1 VARLD
6 ELTAELGSGDQL
18 HLSRLLRT
26 WAPLADIS
34 FADLLLCVP
43 DRPDGEAGYTV
54 VGHVR
59 PTTSRSIYRTEMVDS
74 TFAPGERP
82 FFDLARQTGNII
94 DGGLVFQGAAP
105 RIRTLTVPVRH
116 DGRIIAVLAREF
128 SPDEQRLPGE
138 LETTYFFLFRRLA
151 RMIAEGAYPYDIDDP
166 EAEDQPRVTDGLLVI
181 DASSRVR
188 FASPNS
194 ASVLSRVGV
203 RQVEGQRLRVAG
215 LSQAAVRTAFR
226 TRLPQSEEIQFDD
239 QTVILRCYP
248 IIEGSELTG
257 AMALVRDISELR
269 RRDRLLLSKD
279 ATIAEIHHRVKNNL
293 QTISSL
299 LRLQGRRV
307 VADEARQAID
317 ESVRRIRSIA
327 IVHEILSQEVADG
340 VTFDE
345 VVRPLMRLVEE
356 SLASPER
363 PVRFELSGDAG
374 ELPSAVATALA
385 VVLSELMQN
394 AVEHG
399 FASATRQDPRVI
411 IHFAASDAG
420 VEVSLED
427 NGIGV
432 PVDFSLDTSTGL
444 GLTIVRTLVENDLG
458 GKITIERGAEG
469 GTTATLVVPRAA
481 DWDAREDLAS
491 DLGRVAR
498 RVDPR

>member
-1 VARLD
+1 VVRLD
-6 ELTAELGSGDQL
+6 ELTDGLTADDQL
-18 HLSRLLRT
+18 HLARLLRT

-43 DRPDGEAGYTV
+43 QERAAEARFTV

-59 PTTSRSIYRTEMVDS
+59 PTTSRSIYRTEMVGAE
-74 TFAPGERP
+74 FAAGARP
-82 FFDLARQTGNII
+82 FFDLAMATGRII
-94 DGGLVFQGAAP
+94 DGGLLLQGAAP

-116 DGRIIAVLAREF
+116 RDRIVAVLAREF

-151 RMIAEGAYPYDIDDP
+151 RMIAEGSYPYPID
-166 EAEDQPRVTDGLLVI
+166 ETELEEQPRVSDGLLVL
-181 DASSRVR
+181 DASARVR

-203 RQVEGQRLRVAG
+203 RHFEGQRLQVAG
-215 LSQAAVRTAFR
+215 LAQSAVRKAFR
-226 TRLPQSEEIQFDD
+226 TRLPQSEEIQLDE
-239 QTVILRCYP
+239 QTVILRILP
-248 IIEGSELTG
+248 IIEGEELTG
-257 AMALVRDISELR
+257 AIGLVRDISELR

-327 IVHEILSQEVADG
+327 IVHEILSQEIADD
-340 VTFDE
+340 VPFDDTI
-345 VVRPLMRLVEE
+345 RPLVRLVEE
-356 SLASPER
+356 SLVSPER
-363 PVRFELSGDAG
+363 PVRFEIDGEAG

-399 FASATRQDPRVI
+399 FPSGGLDDPTVVISFRASV
-411 IHFAASDAG
+411 DA
-420 VEVSLED
+420 VEVTLVD
-427 NGIGV
+427 NGVGV
-432 PVDFSLDTSTGL
+432 PEGFSFDDATGL
-444 GLTIVRTLVENDLG
+444 GLTIVRSLVENDLG
-458 GKITIERGAEG
+458 GEITIRRAGLA
-469 GTTATLVVPRAA
+469 GTVAWLRIPRTQAWTSR
-481 DWDAREDLAS
+481 DDLAS
-491 DLGRVAR
+491 DVGRSGR
-498 RVDPR
+498 RSTG